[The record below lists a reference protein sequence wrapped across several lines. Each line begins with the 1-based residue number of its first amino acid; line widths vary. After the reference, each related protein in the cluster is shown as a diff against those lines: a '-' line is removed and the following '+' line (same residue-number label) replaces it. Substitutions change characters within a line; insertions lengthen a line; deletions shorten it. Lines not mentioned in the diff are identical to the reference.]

1 MTNPAHFSFEQIA
14 DQGELVFQ
22 APWEAHA
29 FALVNQ
35 LAAANY
41 CSWSEWTEYLVNEI
55 FTVERESPGSKTYY
69 EQWVAACE
77 KLLIEKNLLEPEVI
91 QAKIAELLAAQQT
104 EQHPHL

>member
-1 MTNPAHFSFEQIA
+1 MTDSAHFSFEQTV
-14 DQGELVFQ
+14 DQDEPVFQ
-22 APWEAHA
+22 APWEAHV

-55 FTVERESPGSKTYY
+55 STIERESPGSKTYY

-77 KLLIEKNLLEPEVI
+77 KLLIEKHLLAPEAI
-91 QAKIAELLAAQQT
+91 QAKIAELLAAQQ
-104 EQHPHL
+104 EHSPHS